1 MNRRSIQNRSAESAL
16 RVIESRE
23 IAELTSFNRVGNAS
37 RFRAGPDNVVRPLLV
52 ALCLFVFVL
61 STHALAQA
69 PKEDVPLPKYNEM
82 ALPSGEDLLRGK
94 PFDWIVLRTEDVL
107 VVEPTSPRPDPVAR
121 LTLRH
126 KQAEVAYLRALKY
139 RPARL
144 AEAEQLLQ
152 RDRGADADKVRA
164 IVEVPLA
171 AARNRMQDSHAALQ
185 KLAVTLLDDSVD
197 PDYVL
202 ETRFIQRIAHYED
215 LVLRRVELLIAEG
228 RVSLAYDLMLLVGR
242 RHRDNTT
249 RIREE
254 LEDDEATAVATSA
267 ALTARRQELR
277 DEREASRKLPA
288 SKRTAATK
296 KRESEIDNSIESLT
310 RESKEW
316 EEDLLAIRKKL
327 RFARPKDF
335 PKPDPVQKDDI
346 LLPSWPKFDET
357 YVKLILKDAELQAAR
372 NDLDGAWRLLEEIWK
387 PGGTVIGLSVQM
399 GSVVNRLVGPL
410 VERHD
415 YRQARHYVSR
425 LATLEPEH
433 VIVQKWRGSLVGQA
447 NAAIGEARAAAARG
461 EASAAVQSVE
471 RAARIWPEAP
481 GLKEAHRELTD
492 RHQSVRVGVLRVAS
506 TAASGP
512 FPTAAEERARLLM
525 TQPLFEPTRIGE
537 QGVRYRSSYFEAWE
551 PADLGREIKFTL
563 KLRRADWESRG
574 LVTSADVQAELAARL
589 DPQRPSFDERLA
601 GFVAGISVQS
611 PAEFTVR
618 FHRLPLRLE
627 SLWQF
632 PVGVQRES
640 LSLNEDLLP
649 SDLLRAA
656 VSTLTRSVSKDAPQ
670 QDIPAPAAPPNERG
684 IDDPAD
690 ATRPDSVIPLA
701 PPAPLPP
708 APVSPIASSP
718 VASSLVTI
726 PAELGR
732 QRFTRVSADERQ
744 AVFRRARPQPA
755 STRLR
760 HVNEVV
766 EVRYDSWEKS
776 LQGLLRGEVTLL
788 PTVDL
793 RDLKGLQDDGRFFVM
808 QYALPQSHFL
818 MFQSKTAAL
827 RDGQLR
833 RAILHTVPRERLLR
847 EIVLKDA
854 PALHGRLVTGPF
866 ASTSYGYNRLLKPPA
881 YDPQLAA
888 ALAQT
893 AKKQLGGTLPTLRL
907 LCPDDPLLR
916 EAARAMIAEWKRIG
930 LTVTLVEDAAPDAA
944 STRDDWDI
952 CYRTARFVE
961 PIADIWPLLTLQTEA
976 RVAALQPLPE
986 RTRRTLLE
994 LERTIDWTTATAL
1007 LHRLLGD
1014 LLTEA
1019 RYVPLWEVD
1028 EFLVTRKHLVG
1039 LPPRPMHTYDDIE
1052 RWTLQ
1057 SWYPQDA
1064 P

>member
-1 MNRRSIQNRSAESAL
+1 MCGWGRRFAAPRRECDPVLRRVGDHWGPRSAGPSHTALSLTRHFVVVAVLVMGLLASA
-16 RVIESRE
+16 
-23 IAELTSFNRVGNAS
+23 
-37 RFRAGPDNVVRPLLV
+37 RFA
-52 ALCLFVFVL
+52 F
-61 STHALAQA
+61 AQA
-69 PKEDVPLPKYNEM
+69 SKEDVPPPKYSEM
-82 ALPSGEDLLRGK
+82 VLPSGEDLLRGK

-107 VVEPTSPRPDPVAR
+107 VVEPTSPRPDPLGR

-126 KQAEVAYLRALKY
+126 KQAEVVYFRALKY
-139 RPARL
+139 RPARM
-144 AEAEQLLQ
+144 AEADQLLQ

-164 IVEVPLA
+164 AVEVPLA
-171 AARNRMQDSHAALQ
+171 AARNRMQDCQAALQ

-202 ETRFIQRIAHYED
+202 ETRFIQRIVHYED
-215 LVLRRVELLIAEG
+215 LVLRRVEQLVAEG

-242 RHRDNTT
+242 RHRDNNA
-249 RIREE
+249 RIKEE
-254 LEDDEATAVATSA
+254 LEEDEATTASNIAD
-267 ALTARRQELR
+267 LTTRRQVLR
-277 DEREASRKLPA
+277 DEREALRKLPA
-288 SKRTAATK
+288 SKRTAGSK
-296 KRESEIDNSIESLT
+296 KRESDIDNGIDSFT
-310 RESKEW
+310 KESKEW
-316 EEDLLAIRKKL
+316 EEDLVAIRKKL

-335 PKPDPVQKDDI
+335 PKPDPLQKDDI
-346 LLPSWPKFDET
+346 LFPSWPKFDET
-357 YVKLILKDAELQAAR
+357 YVKLVLKDAELQAAR
-372 NDLDGAWRLLEEIWK
+372 NDFDGAWRLLEEIWK
-387 PGGTVIGLSVQM
+387 PGGVVIGLSVQM
-399 GSVVNRLVGPL
+399 GSVVDRLVGPL
-410 VERHD
+410 VERKD
-415 YRQARHYVSR
+415 YRQARHYINR

-433 VIVQKWRGSLVGQA
+433 ATVQKWRGPLIGQA
-447 NAAIGEARAAAARG
+447 NAAIGDARAAASRG
-461 EASAAVQSVE
+461 EAAAAVQSIE
-471 RAARIWPEAP
+471 RAARIWPESP

-492 RHQSVRVGVLRVAS
+492 RHQSVRVGVLRVAN
-506 TAASGP
+506 TVASGP

-525 TQPLFEPTRIGE
+525 TQTLFEPTRIGE

-574 LVTSADVQAELAARL
+574 LVTSADVQSELAARL

-611 PAEFTVR
+611 PSEFTVR

-632 PVGVQRES
+632 PVAVQRES

-649 SDLLRAA
+649 GNLLRES
-656 VSTLTRSVSKDAPQ
+656 VSTPTRSVSKDAPQ
-670 QDIPAPAAPPNERG
+670 QDLPTPAAPPSERG
-684 IDDPAD
+684 LDDPAD
-690 ATRPDSVIPLA
+690 ATRPDSIAPAA
-701 PPAPLPP
+701 PPPVPLPP
-708 APVSPIASSP
+708 PTSSPIAPSF

-732 QRFTRVSADERQ
+732 QRFTRVSANEHQ
-744 AVFRRARPQPA
+744 AVFHRARPQPA

-766 EVRYDSWEKS
+766 EVKYDSWEKS

-818 MFQSKTAAL
+818 MFQPKTAAL

-847 EIVLKDA
+847 EVVLKDA
-854 PALHGRLVTGPF
+854 PASHGRLVTGPF
-866 ASTSYGYNRLLKPPA
+866 ASSSYGYNRLLKPPA

-893 AKKQLGGTLPTLRL
+893 AKKQLGGTLPPLRL
-907 LCPDDPLLR
+907 LCPDDPVLR

-944 STRDDWDI
+944 LTRDDWDI

-1028 EFLVTRKHLVG
+1028 EYLVTRKHLIG

>member
-1 MNRRSIQNRSAESAL
+1 MCGWGRCFATPRRECDPVSKRAGDHWGPRSADPSHTAL
-16 RVIESRE
+16 SR
-23 IAELTSFNRVGNAS
+23 TRRFVGFAVLVMSLLAS
-37 RFRAGPDNVVRPLLV
+37 VRFAV
-52 ALCLFVFVL
+52 
-61 STHALAQA
+61 AQA
-69 PKEDVPLPKYNEM
+69 PKEDIPPPKYNEM
-82 ALPSGEDLLRGK
+82 ELPTGEDLLRGK

-144 AEAEQLLQ
+144 AEAEQTLQ

-164 IVEVPLA
+164 TVEVPLA
-171 AARNRMQDSHAALQ
+171 AARNRVQDCQAALQ

-202 ETRFIQRIAHYED
+202 ETRFIQRVVHYED

-228 RVSLAYDLMLLVGR
+228 RVSLAYDLMLLVGQ
-242 RHRDNTT
+242 RHRDNNA

-277 DEREASRKLPA
+277 DEREALRKLPA
-288 SKRTAATK
+288 SKRTAAMK
-296 KRESEIDNSIESLT
+296 KRESDIDNSIESFT
-310 RESKEW
+310 KESKEW
-316 EEDLLAIRKKL
+316 EEDLAAIRKKL

-335 PKPDPVQKDDI
+335 PKPDPAQKDDI

-357 YVKLILKDAELQAAR
+357 YVKLILKDAELRAAR

-387 PGGTVIGLSVQM
+387 PGGVVIGLSVQM
-399 GSVVNRLVGPL
+399 GGVVDRLVGPL
-410 VERHD
+410 VERQD

-425 LATLEPEH
+425 LAALEPEH
-433 VIVQKWRGSLVGQA
+433 AIVQKWRGALVGQA
-447 NAAIGEARAAAARG
+447 NAAIGEARAAASRG
-461 EASAAVQSVE
+461 EVSAAVQSIE

-506 TAASGP
+506 TVASGP

-525 TQPLFEPTRIGE
+525 TQPLFEPTRISE

-551 PADLGREIKFTL
+551 PADLGRAVKFTL
-563 KLRRADWESRG
+563 KLRRTDWESRG
-574 LVTSADVQAELAARL
+574 LITSADVQSELASRL
-589 DPQRPSFDERLA
+589 NPKLSSFDERLA

-611 PAEFTVR
+611 PSEFTVR

-649 SDLLRAA
+649 SDLLRDTI
-656 VSTLTRSVSKDAPQ
+656 SIPTRNNSEGDPQ
-670 QDIPAPAAPPNERG
+670 QNIPTPAAQPIERG
-684 IDDPAD
+684 EHEPAD
-690 ATRPDSVIPLA
+690 ATRPDSAVPTA
-701 PPAPLPP
+701 PPP
-708 APVSPIASSP
+708 ATVSPITVPP
-718 VASSLVTI
+718 VASSLATI

-847 EIVLKDA
+847 EVVLKDA
-854 PALHGRLVTGPF
+854 PASHGRLVTGPF
-866 ASTSYGYNRLLKPPA
+866 ASQSYGYNRLLKPPA

-893 AKKQLGGTLPTLRL
+893 AKKQLGGTLPTLRF
-907 LCPDDPLLR
+907 LCPDEPILR

-944 STRDDWDI
+944 THRDDWDI
-952 CYRTARFVE
+952 CYRTARLVE

>member
-1 MNRRSIQNRSAESAL
+1 MGKFFLGCWVAFAISLFANGDSAL
-16 RVIESRE
+16 
-23 IAELTSFNRVGNAS
+23 G
-37 RFRAGPDNVVRPLLV
+37 
-52 ALCLFVFVL
+52 
-61 STHALAQA
+61 QQ
-69 PKEDVPLPKYNEM
+69 PKEDGPPPKYSELV
-82 ALPSGEDLLRGK
+82 LPSGEDLLRGK

-107 VVEPTSPRPDPVAR
+107 VVEPTSPRPDPLGR
-121 LTLRH
+121 LALRH

-139 RPARL
+139 RAARM
-144 AEAEQLLQ
+144 AEADQLLQ

-164 IVEVPLA
+164 AVEGPLA
-171 AARNRMQDSHAALQ
+171 AARNRMQDSNAALQ

-202 ETRFIQRIAHYED
+202 ETRFIQRIEHYED
-215 LVLRRVELLIAEG
+215 LVLRRVEQLITEG

-242 RHRDNTT
+242 RHRDNNA

-254 LEDDEATAVATSA
+254 LEDDETTAVSTIAT
-267 ALTARRQELR
+267 LTTRRQELR
-277 DEREASRKLPA
+277 DEREALRKLPA
-288 SKRTAATK
+288 SKRTAGSK
-296 KRESEIDNSIESLT
+296 KRESDIDNSIESFT
-310 RESKEW
+310 KESKEW
-316 EEDLLAIRKKL
+316 EEDLVAIRKKL

-335 PKPDPVQKDDI
+335 PKPDPLQKDDI
-346 LLPSWPKFDET
+346 LFPSWPKFDET
-357 YVKLILKDAELQAAR
+357 YVKLVLKDAELQVAR
-372 NDLDGAWRLLEEIWK
+372 NDFDGAWRLLEEIWK
-387 PGGTVIGLSVQM
+387 PGGVVIGLSVQM
-399 GSVVNRLVGPL
+399 GSVVDRLVGPL

-415 YRQARHYVSR
+415 YRQARHYLNR
-425 LATLEPEH
+425 LAALEPEH
-433 VIVQKWRGSLVGQA
+433 AIVQKWRGSLIGQA
-447 NAAIGEARAAAARG
+447 NVAVGEARAAASRG
-461 EASAAVQSVE
+461 EASAAVLSIE
-471 RAARIWPEAP
+471 RAARLWPESP

-525 TQPLFEPTRIGE
+525 TQTLFEPTRIGE

-574 LVTSADVQAELAARL
+574 LVTSADVQSELAARL

-611 PAEFTVR
+611 PSEFTVR

-649 SDLLRAA
+649 SDLLRET
-656 VSTLTRSVSKDAPQ
+656 VSTPTRSVSKDEPRQ
-670 QDIPAPAAPPNERG
+670 NIPTPVAQPSERG
-684 IDDPAD
+684 IDEPAD

-701 PPAPLPP
+701 PPAPL
-708 APVSPIASSP
+708 APTAAPPIAPSS

-732 QRFTRVSADERQ
+732 QRFTRVSADEHQ
-744 AVFRRARPQPA
+744 AVFHRARPQPA

-854 PALHGRLVTGPF
+854 PASHGRLVTGPF

-907 LCPDDPLLR
+907 LCPDDPVLR
-916 EAARAMIAEWKRIG
+916 ETARAMIAEWKRIG
-930 LTVTLVEDAAPDAA
+930 LTVTLIEDAAPDAA